1 MEALLVF
8 KKQNPY
14 VMSTLGM
21 IHADKFIASDRECV
35 EISGIWCCGSTG
47 LPLSHRL

>member
-8 KKQNPY
+8 EKQNPY

-21 IHADKFIASDRECV
+21 IHADEFIALDRACV
-35 EISGIWCCGSTG
+35 EMSSICCGSTG
-47 LPLSHRL
+47 LPLTHRL

>member
-21 IHADKFIASDRECV
+21 IHADKFIALDRVC
-35 EISGIWCCGSTG
+35 
-47 LPLSHRL
+47 RN